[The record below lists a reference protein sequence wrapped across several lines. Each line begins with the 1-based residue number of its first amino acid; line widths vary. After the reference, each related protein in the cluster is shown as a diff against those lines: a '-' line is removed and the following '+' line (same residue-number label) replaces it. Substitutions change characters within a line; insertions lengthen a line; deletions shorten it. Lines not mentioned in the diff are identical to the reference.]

1 MVAYPLPMGI
11 SSISLDWVEAEKS
24 TGSLWVLDPSI
35 PNLWSFFASF
45 PKINF
50 PLHRGQ
56 VLGPCLEESNQD
68 SELADG
74 GERLRTEVGQ
84 AIHAPKAAHGQSGFS
99 YPLVI

>member
-1 MVAYPLPMGI
+1 MRRKNLPEAYGFWTLQIQI
-11 SSISLDWVEAEKS
+11 SGV
-24 TGSLWVLDPSI
+24 
-35 PNLWSFFASF
+35 FASF
-45 PKINF
+45 PKTK
-50 PLHRGQ
+50 RWGQ

-84 AIHAPKAAHGQSGFS
+84 AIHAPKAAHGLSGFS